1 MEWYKVRMYA
11 EYFELCDKYK
21 KLINILRDADIGA
34 LDFKLNCPIEL
45 LKEQADVMKRYI
57 DILIKRSTY
66 EHIDLPKFNFYIEGG
81 ERYGE

>member
-1 MEWYKVRMYA
+1 MEAYQVRFVD
-11 EYFELCDKYK
+11 EYQQLCNKYG
-21 KLINILRDADIGA
+21 KLLKILRDIDLG
-34 LDFKLNCPIEL
+34 LSDFQPRCPIEL